1 MDHQEYKSL
10 HESYM
15 KNNSGSTIEETFMT
29 IVPSFFTTFLSVNLI
44 AVIKPDATL
53 LTFGIEFVLIALS
66 IVLNVT
72 ILHHRIWEIVY
83 TLFFVVAT
91 AAGKQLYK
99 RTHLAPFVQIPC
111 RRPAHITV
119 VRSVINI
126 ITAVCILA
134 VDFRCFPRKLA
145 KTETFGFSLM
155 DSGVGLFVYSNGII
169 APEIYKANSGHRI
182 SLGKVMSI
190 ILSCSPLFVLG
201 LARFVVINEID
212 YQQHISEYGVHWNFF
227 LTLAISKI
235 IGTIIL
241 SMLPKIEYSKYAAIL
256 LLIVHETSLQL
267 GLEKYVISEDNTVK
281 RDNFVDANREGIV
294 SILGYVA
301 LYVSSV
307 YIGSLLKIETES
319 GAKAKPTV
327 KETVNVRTLC
337 GKALRV
343 FIISMVFW
351 KISYVLRDLFG
362 VSRRMANMGYVIW
375 VLSIGTTMTTLFM
388 LLEMFY
394 HFVAFEESNM
404 EVDDSGETNRK
415 TYIPIILNAINYNGL
430 AFFLGANLLTGL
442 INLTFQTLLLGVGG
456 SLFVLT
462 VYMFVLCG
470 VTTFLF
476 VYKIKLKAW

>member
-1 MDHQEYKSL
+1 MEQQEYKSL

-15 KNNSGSTIEETFMT
+15 KNNNGSTIEETFMT
-29 IVPSFFTTFLSVNLI
+29 IVPSFFTTFLSVNLL
-44 AVIKPDATL
+44 AVIKPDTTL
-53 LTFGIEFVLIALS
+53 LTFGIEFVLIVLS
-66 IVLNVT
+66 IILNVT

-99 RTHLAPFVQIPC
+99 RRHLAPFVQIPC
-111 RRPAHITV
+111 KRPAYITV
-119 VRSVINI
+119 MRSVISL

-145 KTETFGFSLM
+145 KTETFGFGLM
-155 DSGVGLFVYSNGII
+155 DTGVGLFVYSNGII
-169 APEIYKANSGHRI
+169 APEIYKANTDHRM

-241 SMLPKIEYSKYAAIL
+241 NFLPKIEYSKYAAIL

-267 GLEKYVISEDNTVK
+267 GLEGYVISEDNTVK

-301 LYVSSV
+301 LYISSV
-307 YIGSLLKIETES
+307 YIGSVLKVETENGTKS
-319 GAKAKPTV
+319 KPTV
-327 KETVNVRTLC
+327 RETINVRPLC
-337 GKALRV
+337 GKALRL
-343 FIISMVFW
+343 FIISLVFW
-351 KISYVLRDLFG
+351 KIAYVLRDLFG

-375 VLSIGTTMTTLFM
+375 VLSIGTTMTVLFI
-388 LLEMFY
+388 LVEVFY
-394 HFVAFEESNM
+394 HFVAFEESNV
-404 EVDDSGETNRK
+404 EEDGNEETTRK
-415 TYIPIILNAINYNGL
+415 TYVPIILNAINYNGL
-430 AFFLGANLLTGL
+430 AFFLGGNLLTGL

-456 SLFVLT
+456 SLFILT

-470 VTTFLF
+470 ITTFLF